1 MTELNLRADLGAFLA
16 AGRQLHY
23 DEASCEAGRV
33 NLLPLDHLKV
43 EFFPMLCEGTDIEDE
58 DPHAATAT
66 ATNVIMVAAKALITA
81 GRAGGA

>member
-1 MTELNLRADLGAFLA
+1 LARASLTAV
-16 AGRQLHY
+16 Q
-23 DEASCEAGRV
+23 SCEIAEPRTAV
-33 NLLPLDHLKV
+33 FDAD
-43 EFFPMLCEGTDIEDE
+43 EDEDE